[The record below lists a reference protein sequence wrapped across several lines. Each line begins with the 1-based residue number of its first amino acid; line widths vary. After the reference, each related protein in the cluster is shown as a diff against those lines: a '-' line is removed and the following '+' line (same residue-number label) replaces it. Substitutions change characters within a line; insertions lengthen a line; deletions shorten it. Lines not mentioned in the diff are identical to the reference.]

1 MRIRRLACCAL
12 FAVLLWA
19 ADSYASLC
27 EQAAAS
33 SQRHDYQGAILQ
45 YQRALEIKPD
55 GPEALNN
62 LAVMYYQV
70 GRFSEALRITSELW
84 PGHPELK
91 SAALIAGMSA
101 VQCNRPAEAIRPLE
115 NLLATDPTNRDA
127 LLALASAQFG
137 LKKLPEAAQ
146 IYERELESFPKD
158 EKAWFGL
165 AICYESL
172 AEQASR
178 ILAKMPDGSS
188 FSKRLLAEYLQ
199 SLGDAR
205 LAAEAFGQSVTNGAE
220 SPEAARQYELVRRLA
235 EKSRHAFEQFVSL
248 APDSWQ
254 AALFLGD
261 VDRQHGDLTSAVTR
275 YKAAARQQ
283 PNNPAPLLG
292 LGTAYWELGD
302 FDQAIAYLRRT
313 LQLNRGQSDPGSSQA
328 IFELANIDVRRHQ
341 DAEAIPLLQ
350 KYLVSQP
357 DALAAH
363 ADLGRA
369 YFHLKEY
376 AMAADE
382 LAKAVEVDIDGEIDY
397 QLSVALRNVGR
408 NSEAS
413 AALEKSKAIREE
425 QMKRSQRLH
434 AVQ

>member
-1 MRIRRLACCAL
+1 M
-12 FAVLLWA
+12 WG

-27 EQAAAS
+27 QQAAES
-33 SQRHDYQGAILQ
+33 SQRHDYQGAILR

-70 GRFSEALRITSELW
+70 GRFPEALRISSKLW

-115 NLLATDPTNRDA
+115 NLLAADPTNRDA
-127 LLALASAQFG
+127 LLALASAHFG
-137 LKKLPEAAQ
+137 LKKLREAAWV
-146 IYERELESFPKD
+146 YERELQSFPRD

-178 ILAKMPDGSS
+178 ILSKMPGGSS

-199 SLGDAR
+199 GLGDTR
-205 LAAEAFGQSVTNGAE
+205 LAAEAFGESVGNGAE
-220 SPEAARQYELVRRLA
+220 SPEAAGQYEVVRKLA
-235 EKSRHAFEQFVSL
+235 EKSRHAFEEFVSL

-261 VDRQHGDLTSAVTR
+261 VDRQHGDLNSAVTH
-275 YKAAARQQ
+275 YKAAAQEQ
-283 PNNPAPLLG
+283 PENPAPLLG

-302 FDQAIAYLRRT
+302 FDQSISYLKRS
-313 LQLNRGQSDPGSSQA
+313 LQLNRGQLDPGSSQA

-350 KYLVSQP
+350 RYLASQP

-369 YFHLKEY
+369 YFHLKQY
-376 AMAADE
+376 ASAAAE
-382 LAKAVEVDIDGEIDY
+382 LAKAVEVDTDGEIHY
-397 QLSVALRNVGR
+397 QLSVALKNLGR
-408 NSEAS
+408 NSEAN

>member
-1 MRIRRLACCAL
+1 MRTRCLAFCTL
-12 FAVLLWA
+12 FAVLLWG

-27 EQAAAS
+27 QQAAES
-33 SQRHDYQGAILQ
+33 SQRDDYEGAILQ

-55 GPEALNN
+55 GSEALNN

-70 GRFSEALRITSELW
+70 GRFPEALRITSKLW
-84 PGHPELK
+84 PVHPELK

-101 VQCNRPAEAIRPLE
+101 VQCNRPAEAIRPLQS
-115 NLLATDPTNRDA
+115 LLAADPSNRDG
-127 LLALASAQFG
+127 LLALASAQFA

-146 IYERELESFPKD
+146 VYERELQSFPKD
-158 EKAWFGL
+158 EKGWFGL
-165 AICYESL
+165 AVCYESL
-172 AEQASR
+172 AEQSSR
-178 ILAKMPDGSS
+178 LLSKMPGGSS

-205 LAAEAFGQSVTNGAE
+205 LAAEAFGQSATSGAE
-220 SPEAARQYELVRRLA
+220 SPEAARQYELVRGLA

-261 VDRQHGDLTSAVTR
+261 VDRQHGDLASAITH
-275 YKAAARQQ
+275 YKAAAQQQ
-283 PNNPAPLLG
+283 PENAAPLLG

-302 FDQAIAYLRRT
+302 FEQSIAYLQRT
-313 LQLNRGQSDPGSSQA
+313 LRLDPGSSQA
-328 IFELANIDVRRHQ
+328 IFELANIDVRRHR

-350 KYLVSQP
+350 KYLASQP

-369 YFHLKEY
+369 YLHLKQS
-376 AMAADE
+376 ARAADE
-382 LAKAVEVDIDGEIDY
+382 LTKAVDVDTDGEIHY
-397 QLSVALRNVGR
+397 QLSVALKNLGR